1 MEIKSNEFGKYV
13 EIDGERIDVFENGME
28 IFKDWDWDYAYDEN
42 DQETYT
48 REIDIYDFDFKEL
61 KEYKIN
67 GKTYIY
73 CNGDFGEFLLNRDG
87 NYTVFLAIKK
97 GEVVGVFE
105 TEEEAEG
112 ENNAN

>member
-1 MEIKSNEFGKYV
+1 MMKKINDREIE
-13 EIDGERIDVFENGME
+13 VFENGME
-28 IFKDWDWDYAYDEN
+28 LFRDWDWDYAYDEN

-48 REIDIYDFDFKEL
+48 REIDIYDFDFGTE
-61 KEYKIN
+61 EEFEIA

-73 CNGDFGEFLLNRDG
+73 YNGDFGEFLLNKDG

-97 GEVVGVFE
+97 GEVIGAFE

-112 ENNAN
+112 EIFGKNFRKL